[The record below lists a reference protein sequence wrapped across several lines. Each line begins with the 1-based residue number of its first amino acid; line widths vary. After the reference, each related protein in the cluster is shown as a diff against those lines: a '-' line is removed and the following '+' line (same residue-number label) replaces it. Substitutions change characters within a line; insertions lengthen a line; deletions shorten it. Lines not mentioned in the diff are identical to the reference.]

1 MPTLSVVIASMNE
14 EEGIGECL
22 DAILKAFQTH
32 KIDGEIVLA
41 DNSEDTTPRIA
52 RSHGAKVVTPD
63 KLGYGHAL
71 IYGIDNSS
79 GNYVI
84 VGDADG
90 TYDFSNLDMFLVPLM
105 NDEVDVVIGSRF
117 RGMIKK
123 GAMPWL
129 HRYIGNPL
137 LTFGLNAKL
146 GTHLSDAHCG
156 LRSFTREIWNKIDHK
171 YIPDDFCS
179 EMLKQVTIANARIAE
194 IPIIYYPRK
203 GKVKANTLVHGW
215 RCFSFLTF
223 KILLSKAVRQSKE
236 RVK

>member
-22 DAILKAFQTH
+22 DSILKAFQQH

-41 DNSEDTTPRIA
+41 DNSEDSTPQIA
-52 RSHGAKVVTPD
+52 RKYGAKVVTPD

-71 IYGIDNSS
+71 IFGIDNSS
-79 GNYVI
+79 GKCVI

-90 TYDFSNLDMFLVPLM
+90 TYDYSNLDKFLVPLM
-105 NDEVDVVIGSRF
+105 NDGVDIVIGSRF
-117 RGMIKK
+117 KGVIKK

-129 HRYIGNPL
+129 HQYIGNPL
-137 LTFGLNAKL
+137 LTFGLNTKL
-146 GTHLSDAHCG
+146 GTNLSDAHCG

-179 EMLKQVTIANARIAE
+179 EMLKQVTIADARIAE
-194 IPIIYYPRK
+194 VPIIYYPRK

-215 RCFSFLTF
+215 RCFSFLIF
-223 KILLSKAVRQSKE
+223 KILLSKAGRHG
-236 RVK
+236 RVSVK